1 MHSSSPDSM
10 PHKRVY
16 RSDLFSPSKLTSSEL
31 LESALEE
38 LQNGLTK
45 DNFEPV
51 FQQLINESP
60 HIILLVLSSLGE
72 TTPLRSWMLQSFP
85 SEPVNYDDTIH
96 YKIIFC
102 LSTEFMFSSSYS
114 VGDKDLCARYHEV
127 TQVTSNI
134 LKYLVSFLQAIDIGS
149 DHRNKKGKV
158 SQKKRKQA
166 KRAENAAALVEKDFD
181 VLDVDMPE
189 TSSDASI
196 LVDGIL
202 QTQKDALEFYLE
214 ELCCP
219 EVSLSFK
226 ERAIVALPPTEEE
239 KTASLTV
246 TTVSEDSARAELP
259 SAYPIVQPMKSA
271 LYFDSAEGFG
281 EWTIIISTNADDF
294 LRSTH
299 RKDAST
305 FQIIVKKIKELS
317 CGHFSDDNQKRL
329 SGSGTEVPVF
339 EAKMTRDL
347 RLIYQIDVI
356 PCDESRE
363 QQAVKIFGIHTHAQI
378 DNRLWSSISS
388 QLRKRGREYRKRC
401 AVRKRSDQASKD
413 TFIPAF
419 FPPLP
424 EVLALEIEDI
434 PDLRPDETA
443 QVHSRLVVEK
453 YVTFSQPFLNTIL
466 ADVDATFPHMV
477 STQEKRIIEHP
488 QSCYVIGRSGTGK
501 TTTMLFKMLLVER
514 TFQLMESDL
523 PRPRQVFVTK
533 SRMLA
538 KKVQEYFSKL
548 ASSLAMAS
556 QTFAELMRLPKSA
569 QYQEDDLGLVDV
581 DDIVDWRSDLP
592 AKFSELEG
600 KHFPLF
606 ITFDGL
612 CDMLEADMSTKMMT
626 PTSPT
631 DRKRTKSHTGV
642 ITFESFFESYWSHFP
657 EYLVR
662 GLDPALVFSEIIG
675 VIKGSEET
683 LSEGKRQLSRTT
695 YLDLSKRQQSTFA
708 DRRCEVY
715 DIFESYMHKKKLRGE
730 YDTGDRTHNIL
741 KYFTEQGIPGQGIDH
756 LYVDEVQD
764 NMLIDTMVLRALCNN
779 PDGLFWA
786 GDTAQTISVGS
797 SFRFNGLKAFQW
809 NIEDQYQKKRGPGT
823 RCKQQP
829 EMFQLA
835 VNYRSHA
842 GIVDCA
848 HSVID
853 LITTFWEDSI
863 DRLSPEMGIVD
874 GFKPVFFNTED
885 RTQLEQFIFG
895 NVGDHIEFGAQ
906 QCIIVR
912 NEAARERLQQQVGE
926 VGLVLTIYESKGLEF
941 NDVLLYDFF
950 ADSVAGPAPWRVVLN
965 AIDESNQDPRNPPPR
980 FDSVRHASI
989 CNELKSLYVAITRAR
1004 ENIWIADGSETGEP
1018 MRIFWT
1024 SKDLIQNYTPG
1035 SDAPRLA
1042 SSSTPEEWASKGR
1055 ELFYRKQF
1063 SHAKHCYIRAN
1074 LPILASIA
1082 GAYDL
1087 RAKARKVI
1095 GTSRP
1100 KVLERC
1106 SCFAEAAISF
1116 SECAKVT
1123 SSPKDS
1129 LTYFRISGECFEQ
1142 ADQKYQAAQMFFQAQ
1157 EYTRAAELYRD
1168 LGKFD
1173 EAVAIV
1179 KAHEDKVSSKVVEN
1193 VIKLARLTYFS
1204 NRQMKKAHQLFDS
1217 LEEELEYLEE
1227 RDLDIALAELLET
1240 MGRLSEAAELHY
1252 SEGRREEAIEL
1263 FLRETENKNA
1273 LRRAQECILEEL
1285 WHRISFGV
1293 DSRVICSD
1301 PAVSR
1306 LMRFASRFDAA
1317 LMGKAEAAELFMFTA
1332 IVQDQTSRLRELAL
1346 EFHKMGRSS
1355 AALLCLDQYFSRAFR
1370 IQSMVL
1376 VDAVEELSLFHI
1388 YVNLLSAAAYRM
1400 DPCEDVMTAA
1410 LFGFQR
1416 IAENEFLIPQNTWLH
1431 TATLE
1436 LQLRSATSDLDFTL
1450 SVPELRGI
1458 FQRVLRDRLKQ
1469 RTDAEN
1475 NECARSKAFLPCLV
1489 FAVSGFCRRPD
1500 CPEAHVSPSVIDAD
1514 YYNMRVRLHLQQILI
1529 LQSLRENAHQEVEG
1543 RGTKFWLNRLYEAL
1557 YPPHHVFGSVSDLA
1571 LSTIPEATKAL
1582 NVVKDWVRTH
1592 MYGRA
1597 FLPYTTFL
1605 TDVIRATTLAFMF
1618 DRSQAIYLRNAAY
1631 FSIRTPLTYIR
1642 RGGSSVL
1649 PELLGAM
1656 SGTYTWSLSAGFAFI
1671 EHVIKQQLPINIG
1684 VLCDLVDFLCS
1695 SVILCGRRPGMTVV
1709 HDVTVPRSWL
1719 LRSIKHD
1726 LPYLNPRI
1734 QTNTFHLLLSRMRD
1748 LLEQLHDGGN
1758 GSEYLLYGTTR
1769 NLSNVPAVIRD
1780 VYMTRILKA
1789 IGLLGYNI
1797 RNDIFRRNVQRLL
1810 SSLRREGRLL
1820 PSLYSRYIDAAS
1832 HSWDEFAKVIRRSL
1846 QYDTTDEMIQLLH
1859 KSKAPVNG
1867 HALLGVRQVVYD
1879 DLANIQVL
1887 LDPNAS
1893 TVISQTS
1900 EPPIEASMQMGDDQA
1915 EEIEHLPQAE
1925 AARDEGEDSVDAV
1938 DDTVDVIPIQD
1949 MTRPE
1954 PSEQETTAATHIQ
1967 RVYRRV
1973 LSRRRGIAKSGI
1985 AGLHAQI
1992 YSSCTKEVSR
2002 LGDNPGLYLRFFLGP
2017 LPHILV
2023 CLETVRADSLSHKK
2037 KTKDSL
2043 KGCSPDEIDA
2053 LDDLLTQTNRAS
2065 KTSIKLQKDLGPN
2078 SVLHERCDDKQL
2090 KKLVEEASKLVS
2102 SLPFSTS
2109 SELSDDLHLAVKG
2122 IVTERPLAGAG
2133 KKPVKPTLNIED
2145 DYGY

>member
-1 MHSSSPDSM
+1 MQPSSPDPM

-16 RSDLFSPSKLTSSEL
+16 RGDLFSSSKLTSSKL
-31 LESALEE
+31 LESALDE

-45 DNFEPV
+45 DNFDPV
-51 FQQLINESP
+51 IQQLIDESP
-60 HIILLVLSSLGE
+60 HIVLLVLSSLGE
-72 TTPLRSWMLQSFP
+72 TTPLRSWVLQSFP
-85 SEPVNYDDTIH
+85 SEPVTYDDTIH
-96 YKIIFC
+96 YKIISC
-102 LSTEFMFSSSYS
+102 LSTEFMFSSSYF
-114 VGDKDLCARYHEV
+114 VGDKELCARYHEIA
-127 TQVTSNI
+127 QVTPNI

-149 DHRNKKGKV
+149 DHRNKKGKI
-158 SQKKRKQA
+158 SQKKRKQVE
-166 KRAENAAALVEKDFD
+166 RVEYAATLVKKDFD
-181 VLDVDMPE
+181 VLDVDMPT
-189 TSSDASI
+189 TSSDASF
-196 LVDGIL
+196 LVDSIL
-202 QTQKDALEFYLE
+202 QTQKDALEFFLE

-219 EVSLSFK
+219 EVSLSLK
-226 ERAIVALPPTEEE
+226 ERAIVALPPAQEE
-239 KTASLTV
+239 KFAPLSV
-246 TTVSEDSARAELP
+246 TTVQEESAVVELP
-259 SAYPIVQPMKSA
+259 SAYPIVRPMKSA
-271 LYFDSAEGFG
+271 LYFDSADGFG

-356 PCDESRE
+356 PCDESVP
-363 QQAVKIFGIHTHAQI
+363 VKIFGIHTHAQI

-424 EVLALEIEDI
+424 DVLAPEIEDI

-443 QVHSRLVVEK
+443 QVDLQISFTK
-453 YVTFSQPFLNTIL
+453 YVTFSRVSIL

-477 STQEKRIIEHP
+477 STQEKQIIEHP

-548 ASSLAMAS
+548 ASSLTMAS
-556 QTFAELMRLPKSA
+556 QTFAELMRLPKST
-569 QYQEDDLGLVDV
+569 QYQEDDVGLVDV
-581 DDIVDWRSDLP
+581 DDIIDWRSDLP

-626 PTSPT
+626 PTSPI

-642 ITFESFFESYWSHFP
+642 ITFESFFEFYWSHFP
-657 EYLVR
+657 EHLVK

-683 LSEGKRQLSRTT
+683 LSEGNRQLSRTT

-715 DIFESYMHKKKLRGE
+715 DIYELYMHKKKLRGE

-741 KYFTEQGIPGQGIDH
+741 RYFTEQGIPGQGIDH
-756 LYVDEVQD
+756 LFVDEVQD

-809 NIEDQYQKKRGPGT
+809 NIEDQYRKKRGPGA
-823 RCKQQP
+823 RCKQPP

-863 DRLSPEMGIVD
+863 DHLSPEIGIVD
-874 GFKPVFFNTED
+874 GFKPVFFNAQD

-950 ADSVAGPAPWRVVLN
+950 ADSVTGPGPWRVVLN

-1004 ENIWIADGSETGEP
+1004 ENFWIADGSETGEP
-1018 MRIFWT
+1018 MRTFWT

-1074 LPILASIA
+1074 LPARASIA

-1087 RAKARKVI
+1087 RAKARKVV
-1095 GTSRP
+1095 GTSRS
-1100 KVLERC
+1100 KLLERC
-1106 SCFAEAAISF
+1106 SCFTEAAN
-1116 SECAKVT
+1116 
-1123 SSPKDS
+1123 S

-1142 ADQKYQAAQMFFQAQ
+1142 AGQKYRAAQMFFQAQ
-1157 EYTRAAELYRD
+1157 EYTHAAELYRD

-1179 KAHEDKVSSKVVEN
+1179 KDHEEAMSPRVVEN
-1193 VIKLARLTYFS
+1193 VIKLARLTYFT

-1227 RDLDIALAELLET
+1227 RDLDIALADLLET

-1263 FLRETENKNA
+1263 FLRETENKKA

-1293 DSRVICSD
+1293 DPRVICSD

-1317 LMGKAEAAELFMFTA
+1317 LMGKAQAAELFMFTA

-1346 EFHKMGRSS
+1346 EFHEMGRSS
-1355 AALLCLDQYFSRAFR
+1355 AALLCLDQYFSRALP
-1370 IQSMVL
+1370 IQNMVL
-1376 VDAVEELSLFHI
+1376 VDAVEELNLFHI

-1400 DPCEDVMTAA
+1400 DPCEDAMTGA

-1431 TATLE
+1431 TATLK
-1436 LQLRSATSDLDFTL
+1436 LRLRSTTSDLDFTL

-1469 RTDAEN
+1469 RTDDEN
-1475 NECARSKAFLPCLV
+1475 NECTRSEAFLPCLV
-1489 FAVSGFCRRPD
+1489 FVVSGYCRRSN
-1500 CPEAHVSPSVIDAD
+1500 CPEAHVPSSAINAG

-1543 RGTKFWLNRLYEAL
+1543 KGTKFWLNRLYEAL
-1557 YPPHHVFGSVSDLA
+1557 YPPHHVLGSISDLT
-1571 LSTIPEATKAL
+1571 LSTIPEAAKAL
-1582 NVVKDWVRTH
+1582 NVVKDWVRTLV
-1592 MYGRA
+1592 YGRA
-1597 FLPYTTFL
+1597 FFPHVTFL
-1605 TDVIRATTLAFMF
+1605 TNVMQATTLAFMF
-1618 DRSQAIYLRNAAY
+1618 DRSQAYYLRNAAY
-1631 FSIRTPLTYIR
+1631 FSIHTPSMYFR
-1642 RGGSSVL
+1642 RGGSPIL

-1656 SGTYTWSLSAGFAFI
+1656 SGTETWSLSAGFAFV
-1671 EHVIKQQLPINIG
+1671 EHVIMRQLPINVG
-1684 VLCDLVDFLCS
+1684 VLCDLVDFLCR
-1695 SVILCGRRPGMTVV
+1695 SVILSSRRPGMTVL
-1709 HDVTVPRSWL
+1709 HDVTVPRSWI
-1719 LRSIKHD
+1719 LRFIKHD
-1726 LPYLNPRI
+1726 LPYLNPRV
-1734 QTNTFHLLLSRMRD
+1734 QTNTFHLLLTRMWD
-1748 LLEQLHDGGN
+1748 LLEQLYDGN
-1758 GSEYLLYGTTR
+1758 DSEYLLYAGTSR
-1769 NLSNVPAVIRD
+1769 NLSNVSAVIRD
-1780 VYMTRILKA
+1780 VYMTRIFKA

-1797 RNDIFRRNVQRLL
+1797 RSDLL
-1810 SSLRREGRLL
+1810 RSKIRKLLLSLRREGRLL
-1820 PSLYSRYIDAAS
+1820 PSLYIRYVDAAS
-1832 HSWDEFAKVIRRSL
+1832 RSWDEFAKVIRRSL
-1846 QYDTTDEMIQLLH
+1846 QHDSTDEMIQLLH

-1867 HALLGVRQVVYD
+1867 YAVLGVRQVVYD
-1879 DLANIQVL
+1879 DLANIPVL
-1887 LDPNAS
+1887 LDPSALKA
-1893 TVISQTS
+1893 ISQTS
-1900 EPPIEASMQMGDDQA
+1900 ELHTETSTHMGDDQT
-1915 EEIEHLPQAE
+1915 EEVEHLPHAE
-1925 AARDEGEDSVDAV
+1925 TVRDE
-1938 DDTVDVIPIQD
+1938 D

-1954 PSEQETTAATHIQ
+1954 PSEQEITAAIHIQ

-2002 LGDNPGLYLRFFLGP
+2002 LGDSPRLYLRLFLGP

-2023 CLETVRADSLSHKK
+2023 CLETVRADSLSHKRN
-2037 KTKDSL
+2037 TKDRL
-2043 KGCSPDEIDA
+2043 KGCNPDEIDA
-2053 LDDLLTQTNRAS
+2053 LDDLLTQTIKAS
-2065 KTSIKLQKDLGPN
+2065 KTSIKLQKELGPN
-2078 SVLHERCDDKQL
+2078 SVFHERCDDKQL

-2102 SLPFSTS
+2102 TLPFTTS
-2109 SELSDDLHLAVKG
+2109 SELLDDLHLAVKG
-2122 IVTERPLAGAG
+2122 IVTERSLPGAG
-2133 KKPVKPTLNIED
+2133 KKPMKPTLNIED

>member
-1 MHSSSPDSM
+1 MQPSSPDSM

-16 RSDLFSPSKLTSSEL
+16 RSDLFSPSKLTSSSL

-51 FQQLINESP
+51 VQQLINESP

-72 TTPLRSWMLQSFP
+72 TSPLRSWMLQSFP
-85 SEPVNYDDTIH
+85 SKPMNYDDTIH
-96 YKIIFC
+96 YKIISC
-102 LSTEFMFSSSYS
+102 LSTEFMFSSSYFM
-114 VGDKDLCARYHEV
+114 GDKELCARYHEV

-149 DHRNKKGKV
+149 DHRNKKGKI
-158 SQKKRKQA
+158 SQKKRKQVE
-166 KRAENAAALVEKDFD
+166 RAEYAAALVKKDFD
-181 VLDVDMPE
+181 VLDVDMPT

-196 LVDGIL
+196 LVDIVL
-202 QTQKDALEFYLE
+202 QTQKDALEFFLE

-219 EVSLSFK
+219 EVSLSLK
-226 ERAIVALPPTEEE
+226 ERAIVALPPVEEE
-239 KTASLTV
+239 TFAPLSV
-246 TTVSEDSARAELP
+246 TTVLEESAVVELP
-259 SAYPIVQPMKSA
+259 SAYPIVRPMKSA

-401 AVRKRSDQASKD
+401 AVRKRSDQTSKD

-424 EVLALEIEDI
+424 EVLAPEIEDI

-548 ASSLAMAS
+548 TSSLTMAS

-569 QYQEDDLGLVDV
+569 QYQEDDVGLVDV
-581 DDIVDWRSDLP
+581 DDIIDWRSDLP

-626 PTSPT
+626 PTSPI

-657 EYLVR
+657 EHLIK

-683 LSEGKRQLSRTT
+683 LSEGNRQLSRTT
-695 YLDLSKRQQSTFA
+695 YLDLSKRQQSIFA

-715 DIFESYMHKKKLRGE
+715 DIYESYMHKKKLRGE

-741 KYFTEQGIPGQGIDH
+741 KYFTEQGIPGRGIDH

-779 PDGLFWA
+779 SDGLFWA

-809 NIEDQYQKKRGPGT
+809 NIEDQYRKKRGPGAK
-823 RCKQQP
+823 CKQPP

-863 DRLSPEMGIVD
+863 DHLSPEIGIVD
-874 GFKPVFFNTED
+874 GFKPVFFNTQD

-895 NVGDHIEFGAQ
+895 NVSDHIEFGAQ

-950 ADSVAGPAPWRVVLN
+950 ADSVTGPAPWRVVLN
-965 AIDESNQDPRNPPPR
+965 AIDERNQDPRNPPPR

-1004 ENIWIADGSETGEP
+1004 ENFWIADGSETGEP
-1018 MRIFWT
+1018 MRTFWT

-1074 LPILASIA
+1074 LPIRAAIA

-1087 RAKARKVI
+1087 RAKARKVV
-1095 GTSRP
+1095 GTSRS
-1100 KVLERC
+1100 KLLERC
-1106 SCFAEAAISF
+1106 SSFTEAAISF
-1116 SECAKVT
+1116 SECADIT
-1123 SSPKDS
+1123 SNSKDS

-1142 ADQKYQAAQMFFQAQ
+1142 ADQKYRAAQMFFHAQ

-1179 KAHEDKVSSKVVEN
+1179 KDHEEEMSSKVVEN
-1193 VIKLARLTYFS
+1193 VIKLARLTYFT

-1217 LEEELEYLEE
+1217 LEEEL
-1227 RDLDIALAELLET
+1227 D
-1240 MGRLSEAAELHY
+1240 EAAELHY
-1252 SEGRREEAIEL
+1252 SEGRREEAIGL
-1263 FLRETENKNA
+1263 FLREAENKEA

-1293 DSRVICSD
+1293 DSRDICSD

-1306 LMRFASRFDAA
+1306 LLRFASRFDAA
-1317 LMGKAEAAELFMFTA
+1317 LMGKAQAAELFMFTA
-1332 IVQDQTSRLRELAL
+1332 IVQDQISRLRELAL
-1346 EFHKMGRSS
+1346 EFHEMGRNS
-1355 AALLCLDQYFSRAFR
+1355 AALLCLDQYFSRALR
-1370 IQSMVL
+1370 IQNMVL

-1400 DPCEDVMTAA
+1400 DPCEDTVTAA

-1436 LQLRSATSDLDFTL
+1436 LRLRSETNGSDFTL

-1458 FQRVLRDRLKQ
+1458 FHRVLRDRLKQ

-1475 NECARSKAFLPCLV
+1475 NECARSEAFLPCLV

-1500 CPEAHVSPSVIDAD
+1500 CPEAHVSSSVIDAD

-1543 RGTKFWLNRLYEAL
+1543 KGTKFWLNRLYEAL
-1557 YPPHHVFGSVSDLA
+1557 YPPHHVLGSISDLT
-1571 LSTIPEATKAL
+1571 LSAIPEAAKAL
-1582 NVVKDWVRTH
+1582 NVVKDWVRTLV
-1592 MYGRA
+1592 YGRA
-1597 FLPYTTFL
+1597 FLPHMTFL
-1605 TDVIRATTLAFMF
+1605 TDVMRATTLAFMF
-1618 DRSQAIYLRNAAY
+1618 DRSQASNYLGNAAY
-1631 FSIRTPLTYIR
+1631 FSIHTPPMYFR
-1642 RGGSSVL
+1642 RGGPPIL

-1656 SGTYTWSLSAGFAFI
+1656 SGTNTWSLAAGFAFV
-1671 EHVIKQQLPINIG
+1671 EHVIRRQLPINVG
-1684 VLCDLVDFLCS
+1684 VLCDLVDFLCR
-1695 SVILCGRRPGMTVV
+1695 SVILCSRRPGMTVL
-1709 HDVTVPRSWL
+1709 HDVT
-1719 LRSIKHD
+1719 
-1726 LPYLNPRI
+1726 I
-1734 QTNTFHLLLSRMRD
+1734 QTNTYHLLLTRMWD
-1748 LLEQLHDGGN
+1748 LLEQLYDGKD
-1758 GSEYLLYGTTR
+1758 SEYLLYGTHR
-1769 NLSNVPAVIRD
+1769 NLSNVSAVIRD
-1780 VYMTRILKA
+1780 IYMTRIFKA
-1789 IGLLGYNI
+1789 VGLLGYNTRSDLLKSKI
-1797 RNDIFRRNVQRLL
+1797 RKLL
-1810 SSLRREGRLL
+1810 LSLRREGRLL
-1820 PSLYSRYIDAAS
+1820 PSLYSRYVDAAS
-1832 HSWDEFAKVIRRSL
+1832 RSWDEFAKVIRRSL
-1846 QYDTTDEMIQLLH
+1846 QNVATDEMIQLLH
-1859 KSKAPVNG
+1859 KSRAPVNG

-1879 DLANIQVL
+1879 ELTNISVL
-1887 LDPNAS
+1887 LNPSAP
-1893 TVISQTS
+1893 TATSQTS
-1900 EPPIEASMQMGDDQA
+1900 ELHIETSTHIGDDQT
-1915 EEIEHLPQAE
+1915 EEVEHLPQTE
-1925 AARDEGEDSVDAV
+1925 AVRDEGEDTVDTV

-1954 PSEQETTAATHIQ
+1954 PSEQENTAAIHIQ

-2002 LGDNPGLYLRFFLGP
+2002 LGNNPGLYLRLFLGP

-2023 CLETVRADSLSHKK
+2023 CLETVRADSLNHKK
-2037 KTKDSL
+2037 NTKDRL
-2043 KGCSPDEIDA
+2043 KGCSPDEISA
-2053 LDDLLTQTNRAS
+2053 LDDLLTQTNKAN
-2065 KTSIKLQKDLGPN
+2065 KTSIKLQKELGPN

-2102 SLPFSTS
+2102 TLPFPTS
-2109 SELSDDLHLAVKG
+2109 SELLDELHLAVKG
-2122 IVTERPLAGAG
+2122 IIMERPLSGVG
-2133 KKPVKPTLNIED
+2133 KKPMKPILNFED

>member
-1 MHSSSPDSM
+1 M
-10 PHKRVY
+10 PRKHVY
-16 RSDLFSPSKLTSSEL
+16 RSDLFSPDQLTSNEL
-31 LESALEE
+31 LEYALEE
-38 LQNGLTK
+38 LRSGLTE
-45 DNFEPV
+45 DNFKHV
-51 FQQLINESP
+51 FQELIDNESP
-60 HIILLVLSSLGE
+60 HILPLVLSFLSE
-72 TTPLRSWMLQSFP
+72 TTPLVLWMLQSFP
-85 SEPVNYDDTIH
+85 SDPVNYDATIH
-96 YKIIFC
+96 YKIISR
-102 LSTEFMFSSSYS
+102 LSAEFMLSDSYS
-114 VGDKDLCARYHEV
+114 VQDKELCARYYET
-127 TQVTSNI
+127 TQVTSNV
-134 LKYLVSFLQAIDIGS
+134 LKFLVSFLQAINIRS
-149 DHRNKKGKV
+149 DQRNKNGKV

-166 KRAENAAALVEKDFD
+166 ERAEKAAALVEKDFD

-189 TSSDASI
+189 ASSDASI
-196 LVDGIL
+196 LVDSIL
-202 QTQKDALEFYLE
+202 TTQKNALKFYLE
-214 ELCCP
+214 MLRCP

-226 ERAIVALPPTEEE
+226 ERSIVAPPPAEEE
-239 KTASLTV
+239 KTIKLSV
-246 TTVSEDSARAELP
+246 TTVPEDPAVVELP
-259 SAYPIVQPMKSA
+259 SAYPNVRPMKSA
-271 LYFDSAEGFG
+271 LYFDSAKGFG

-299 RKDAST
+299 RKDVST
-305 FQIIVKKIKELS
+305 FKIIVKKIKELS
-317 CGHFSDDNQKRL
+317 RGHFSDDNQKRL
-329 SGSGTEVPVF
+329 SGSGTDVPVF

-388 QLRKRGREYRKRC
+388 QLRKKGREYRKRC
-401 AVRKRSDQASKD
+401 AVRKRADQASKD

-424 EVLALEIEDI
+424 EVLPVEIEDI

-488 QSCYVIGRSGTGK
+488 NSCYVIGRSGTGK
-501 TTTMLFKMLLVER
+501 TTTMLFKMLLIER

-548 ASSLAMAS
+548 AGSLAMAS
-556 QTFAELMRLPKSA
+556 RTFAELMRLPKAA
-569 QYQEDDLGLVDV
+569 QDQEDLGLVDV

-592 AKFSELEG
+592 AKFSELEE

-612 CDMLEADMSTKMMT
+612 CDMLEADMSTKMLA

-631 DRKRTKSHTGV
+631 DRKRAKTHRGV
-642 ITFESFFESYWSHFP
+642 ITFESFFEFYWSHFP
-657 EYLVR
+657 EHLVK

-683 LSEGKRQLSRTT
+683 LSEGKRYLSRTT

-708 DRRCEVY
+708 DRRDEVY
-715 DIFESYMHKKKLRGE
+715 EIFESYMHKKKLRGE

-741 KYFTEQGIPGQGIDH
+741 KYFAEKGIPGQGIDH

-764 NMLIDTMVLRALCNN
+764 NMLIDTMVLRALCSNA
-779 PDGLFWA
+779 DGLFWA

-809 NIEDQYQKKRGPGT
+809 NIEDQYRKKRGPAAA
-823 RCKQQP
+823 CKQPP

-874 GFKPVFFNTED
+874 GFKPVFFDTED

-950 ADSVAGPAPWRVVLN
+950 ADSIAGPSSWRVVLN
-965 AIDESNQDPRNPPPR
+965 AIDESKQDPRNPPPR
-980 FDSVRHASI
+980 FDGVRHASI

-1024 SKDLIQNYTPG
+1024 SKDLIHNYTPG

-1042 SSSTPEEWASKGR
+1042 SSSTPEEWAAKGR

-1074 LPILASIA
+1074 LPVLASIA

-1087 RAKARKVI
+1087 RAKARKI
-1095 GTSRP
+1095 SGTSRS
-1100 KVLERC
+1100 KVLERYA
-1106 SCFAEAAISF
+1106 CFAEAAVSF

-1123 SSPKDS
+1123 SSSKDS

-1142 ADQKYQAAQMFFQAQ
+1142 ADQKYRAAQMFFQAQ
-1157 EYTRAAELYRD
+1157 EYTHAAELYRD

-1179 KAHEDKVSSKVVEN
+1179 KAHEGEMSSKVVEN

-1227 RDLDIALAELLET
+1227 RDLDIALAELLES

-1263 FLRETENKNA
+1263 FLREAENESA

-1285 WHRISFGV
+1285 WHRVSFGV
-1293 DSRVICSD
+1293 DSRAICSD
-1301 PAVSR
+1301 PVVSR

-1317 LMGKAEAAELFMFTA
+1317 LMRKIEAAELFMFTA
-1332 IVQDQTSRLRELAL
+1332 IIKDQTSRLRELAL
-1346 EFHKMGRSS
+1346 EFHEMGHNS

-1376 VDAVEELSLFHI
+1376 ADAVEELNMFHF
-1388 YVNLLSAAAYRM
+1388 YVNLLSAAAYRT
-1400 DPCEDVMTAA
+1400 DPCEDAMTAA
-1410 LFGFQR
+1410 LFGFRR
-1416 IAENEFLIPQNTWLH
+1416 IAENEYLVPQNTWLH
-1431 TATLE
+1431 TAALE
-1436 LQLRSATSDLDFTL
+1436 LQLRSATSDLDLTL
-1450 SVPELRGI
+1450 SVPELRSI
-1458 FQRVLRDRLKQ
+1458 FQRVLRGRLKQ

-1475 NECARSKAFLPCLV
+1475 SECARSKAFLPCLV

-1500 CPEAHVSPSVIDAD
+1500 CPEAHVSPSEIDAG
-1514 YYNMRVRLHLQQILI
+1514 YYNMRIRLHLQQILI

-1543 RGTKFWLNRLYEAL
+1543 KGTKFWLNRLYEAL
-1557 YPPHHVFGSVSDLA
+1557 YPPHHVFGSISDLA

-1582 NVVKDWVRTH
+1582 NVVKDWVRTLV
-1592 MYGRA
+1592 YGRA

-1605 TDVIRATTLAFMF
+1605 TDVMRATTLAFMF
-1618 DRSQAIYLRNAAY
+1618 DRSQAVYLRNAAY
-1631 FSIRTPLTYIR
+1631 FSIRTPPAYIR
-1642 RGGSSVL
+1642 RGGSPIL

-1656 SGTYTWSLSAGFAFI
+1656 SGTYTWSLAAGFAFV
-1671 EHVIKQQLPINIG
+1671 EQVLHVIMRQLPINIG

-1695 SVILCGRRPGMTVV
+1695 SVILCGRRPGMTVL

-1719 LRSIKHD
+1719 LRFIKHD
-1726 LPYLNPRI
+1726 LPYLNPKI
-1734 QTNTFHLLLSRMRD
+1734 QINTFHLLLSRMWD
-1748 LLEQLHDGGN
+1748 LLEQLYDGN

-1780 VYMTRILKA
+1780 VYMVRIIKA

-1797 RNDIFRRNVQRLL
+1797 RSDLFRSKVRKLLL
-1810 SSLRREGRLL
+1810 SMRREGRLL
-1820 PSLYSRYIDAAS
+1820 PSFYSRYVDAIS
-1832 HSWDEFAKVIRRSL
+1832 YSWDEFAKVLRRSL
-1846 QYDTTDEMIQLLH
+1846 QYDTTDEMIQLFH
-1859 KSKAPVNG
+1859 KSRAPVNLN
-1867 HALLGVRQVVYD
+1867 ALLGVRQVVYD

-1887 LDPNAS
+1887 LDPSVS
-1893 TVISQTS
+1893 TAISQTS
-1900 EPPIEASMQMGDDQA
+1900 EPHVEVSMQMEDDQA
-1915 EEIEHLPQAE
+1915 EEIEHLPRVE
-1925 AARDEGEDSVDAV
+1925 AAREEGEDSVDAV
-1938 DDTVDVIPIQD
+1938 DNTVDVIPIQD

-1954 PSEQETTAATHIQ
+1954 PSEQEIDAAIQIQ
-1967 RVYRRV
+1967 RAYRRV
-1973 LSRRRGIAKSGI
+1973 LSRRRGVAKSGI

-1992 YSSCTKEVSR
+1992 YASCAKEVTR
-2002 LGDNPGLYLRFFLGP
+2002 LGDNSGLYLRLFLGP

-2023 CLETVRADSLSHKK
+2023 CLETVRIDSLNYKK
-2037 KTKDSL
+2037 KTKERL
-2043 KGCSPDEIDA
+2043 KECSPDEMDA
-2053 LDDLLTQTNRAS
+2053 LDDLLTQTNKAS
-2065 KTSIKLQKDLGPN
+2065 KASIKLQKDLGP
-2078 SVLHERCDDKQL
+2078 SSMFHERCDDKQL
-2090 KKLVEEASKLVS
+2090 RKLVEEASKLVS
-2102 SLPFSTS
+2102 SLPFGTS
-2109 SELSDDLHLAVKG
+2109 SELSDDLYLAVKG
-2122 IVTERPLAGAG
+2122 IVTERSLPGAG

-2145 DYGY
+2145 DYCY

>member
-1 MHSSSPDSM
+1 MQSSPSDM
-10 PHKRVY
+10 PCKRVY
-16 RSDLFSPSKLTSSEL
+16 RSDLFSPHQLSSSEL
-31 LESALEE
+31 LEFALEE
-38 LQNGLTK
+38 LKSYLTEANFK
-45 DNFEPV
+45 YVLQELIDNEC
-51 FQQLINESP
+51 S
-60 HIILLVLSSLGE
+60 HILLLVLSSFSD
-72 TTPLRSWMLQSFP
+72 TTSLILWMRESFP
-85 SEPVNYDDTIH
+85 SEPMNYDATIH
-96 YKIIFC
+96 YKIISC
-102 LSTEFMFSSSYS
+102 LSTEFMFSSSRS
-114 VGDKDLCARYHEV
+114 VEDKELCARYHEISQITPRV
-127 TQVTSNI
+127 
-134 LKYLVSFLQAIDIGS
+134 LKYLVSFPQPISTGS
-149 DHRNKKGKV
+149 EPLNKRGKV

-166 KRAENAAALVEKDFD
+166 KRAENAAAFVEKDFD
-181 VLDVDMPE
+181 ILDVDMPE
-189 TSSDASI
+189 TLSDASI
-196 LVDGIL
+196 LADSIL

-214 ELCCP
+214 ELRRP
-219 EVSLSFK
+219 EISRSFK
-226 ERAIVALPPTEEE
+226 ERSIVAPPSVEEA
-239 KTASLTV
+239 KNVPLSVATIQ
-246 TTVSEDSARAELP
+246 EDSARVELP

-299 RKDAST
+299 RKDVST
-305 FQIIVKKIKELS
+305 FKIIVKKIKELS
-317 CGHFSDDNQKRL
+317 RGHFSNDNQKRL

-388 QLRKRGREYRKRC
+388 QLRKKGREYRKRC
-401 AVRKRSDQASKD
+401 AVRKRADQASKD

-424 EVLALEIEDI
+424 EVLPSEIEGI

-477 STQEKRIIEHP
+477 STQEKCIIEHP

-501 TTTMLFKMLLVER
+501 TTTMLFKMLLIER

-556 QTFAELMRLPKSA
+556 QTFAELMRLPKAA
-569 QYQEDDLGLVDV
+569 QYQDDLGLVDV
-581 DDIVDWRSDLP
+581 DDIIDWRSDLP
-592 AKFSELEG
+592 AKFSELEE

-612 CDMLEADMSTKMMT
+612 CDMLEADMSTKMLT
-626 PTSPT
+626 PMSPI
-631 DRKRTKSHTGV
+631 DRKRAKSHMGV

-657 EYLVR
+657 EHLIK
-662 GLDPALVFSEIIG
+662 GLDPALVYSEIIG

-683 LSEGKRQLSRTT
+683 LSEAKRHLSKTA

-708 DRRCEVY
+708 DRRDEVY
-715 DIFESYMHKKKLRGE
+715 EIFESYMHKKKLRGE
-730 YDTGDRTHNIL
+730 YDTGDRTHSIL
-741 KYFTEQGIPGQGIDH
+741 KYFAEQDIPGQGIDH

-764 NMLIDTMVLRALCNN
+764 NMLIDTMVLRALCSNA
-779 PDGLFWA
+779 DGLFWA
-786 GDTAQTISVGS
+786 GDTAQTISIGS

-809 NIEDQYQKKRGPGT
+809 NIEDQYRKKRGPGAA
-823 RCKQQP
+823 CKQPP

-885 RTQLEQFIFG
+885 RAQLEHFIFG
-895 NVGDHIEFGAQ
+895 NVSDHIEFGAQ

-912 NEAARERLQQQVGE
+912 NEAARERLQKQVGE

-950 ADSVAGPAPWRVVLN
+950 ADSVAGPAQWRVVLN
-965 AIDESNQDPRNPPPR
+965 AIEESNQDPRNPPPL
-980 FDSVRHASI
+980 FDRVRHASI

-1063 SHAKHCYIRAN
+1063 SHAKHCYIRAD

-1100 KVLERC
+1100 KVLERR

-1116 SECAKVT
+1116 SECATVT
-1123 SSPKDS
+1123 SNPKDS

-1142 ADQKYQAAQMFFQAQ
+1142 AGQKYQAAQTFFQAQ
-1157 EYTRAAELYRD
+1157 KYTHAAELYRD

-1179 KAHEDKVSSKVVEN
+1179 KDHEDKMSSMVVEN

-1227 RDLDIALAELLET
+1227 RDLDIALADLLET

-1263 FLRETENKNA
+1263 FLREAENENA
-1273 LRRAQECILEEL
+1273 LRRAQECILAEL
-1285 WHRISFGV
+1285 WHRISFGM
-1293 DSRVICSD
+1293 DSRTICSD

-1317 LMGKAEAAELFMFTA
+1317 LMGKTEAAELFMFTA
-1332 IVQDQTSRLRELAL
+1332 IIQGDVSRLRELAL
-1346 EFHKMGRSS
+1346 EFHKMGHGS
-1355 AALLCLDQYFSRAFR
+1355 AALLCLDEYFSRAFQ
-1370 IQSMVL
+1370 IQNMVL
-1376 VDAVEELSLFHI
+1376 IDAVEELSLFHI
-1388 YVNLLSAAAYRM
+1388 YVNLLSTAAYRM
-1400 DPCEDVMTAA
+1400 DPCEDVMTAT

-1416 IAENEFLIPQNTWLH
+1416 ISENEFLVPQNTWLH

-1436 LQLRSATSDLDFTL
+1436 LQLRSATSDPDFTL

-1458 FQRVLRDRLKQ
+1458 FQRVLRGRLKQ

-1475 NECARSKAFLPCLV
+1475 SECGRCKAFFPCLM

-1514 YYNMRVRLHLQQILI
+1514 YYNMRIRLHLQQILI

-1543 RGTKFWLNRLYEAL
+1543 KGTKFWLNRLYEAL
-1557 YPPHHVFGSVSDLA
+1557 YPPHHVFGSISDLS
-1571 LSTIPEATKAL
+1571 LSTIPEAAKAM
-1582 NVVKDWVRTH
+1582 NVVKDWVRTL

-1597 FLPYTTFL
+1597 FLPYTSFL
-1605 TDVIRATTLAFMF
+1605 TDVMRATTLAFMF
-1618 DRSQAIYLRNAAY
+1618 DRSQAGYLRNAAY
-1631 FSIRTPLTYIR
+1631 FSIHPPLIYIR
-1642 RGGSSVL
+1642 RGGSPIL

-1656 SGTYTWSLSAGFAFI
+1656 SGTHTWSLAAGFAFV
-1671 EHVIKQQLPINIG
+1671 EHVIKRQLPINVG

-1695 SVILCGRRPGMTVV
+1695 SVILCGRRPGMTVI

-1719 LRSIKHD
+1719 LRFIKHD
-1726 LPYLNPRI
+1726 SLYLNPEI
-1734 QTNTFHLLLSRMRD
+1734 QTNTFHLLLTPMWD
-1748 LLEQLHDGGN
+1748 LLEQLYGGN

-1780 VYMTRILKA
+1780 VYMTRICKA

-1797 RNDIFRRNVQRLL
+1797 RSDILRNNIRKLL
-1810 SSLRREGRLL
+1810 LSLRREGRLL
-1820 PSLYSRYIDAAS
+1820 PSFYSRYIDAAS
-1832 HSWDEFAKVIRRSL
+1832 YSWDEFAKVIRRSL
-1846 QYDTTDEMIQLLH
+1846 QYDTTDEMIQLFH
-1859 KSKAPVNG
+1859 KSKAPVKA

-1879 DLANIQVL
+1879 DLTDIQVL
-1887 LDPNAS
+1887 LDPTLLGS
-1893 TVISQTS
+1893 SQTS
-1900 EPPIEASMQMGDDQA
+1900 EPLIEVSTQQEDGQV
-1915 EEIEHLPQAE
+1915 EETEHLPHVETAP
-1925 AARDEGEDSVDAV
+1925 DESEDTIDAT
-1938 DDTVDVIPIQD
+1938 DGTVGVIPIQD
-1949 MTRPE
+1949 MKRPD
-1954 PSEQETTAATHIQ
+1954 PSEQEITAATQIQ

-1973 LSRRRGIAKSGI
+1973 LSRRRGVAKGGR
-1985 AGLHAQI
+1985 AGLHAQL
-1992 YSSCTKEVSR
+1992 YASCTKEVSR
-2002 LGDNPGLYLRFFLGP
+2002 LGDTPGLYLRLFLGP

-2023 CLETVRADSLSHKK
+2023 CLEIVRVDSLNHKK
-2037 KTKDSL
+2037 RTKERL
-2043 KGCSPDEIDA
+2043 KGCNPDEMDA
-2053 LDDLLTQTNRAS
+2053 LDTLLTQTNTAS
-2065 KTSIKLQKDLGPN
+2065 KTTIKLQKDLAPN
-2078 SVLHERCDDKQL
+2078 SVFHERCDDKQL
-2090 KKLVEEASKLVS
+2090 EKLVEEASKLVS
-2102 SLPFSTS
+2102 SLPFATS
-2109 SELSDDLHLAVKG
+2109 SELTDDLCLAVKG
-2122 IVTERPLAGAG
+2122 IVTKCPSTGTG
-2133 KKPVKPTLNIED
+2133 KKSMKPTLNIED
-2145 DYGY
+2145 DYDY

>member
-1 MHSSSPDSM
+1 MQPSFPDSM

-16 RSDLFSPSKLTSSEL
+16 RSDLFSPSKLTSSGL
-31 LESALEE
+31 LESSLEE
-38 LQNGLTK
+38 IRSGLTK
-45 DNFEPV
+45 DNFKSV
-51 FQQLINESP
+51 FQELINNESP
-60 HIILLVLSSLGE
+60 HILLLVLSSLGE
-72 TTPLRSWMLQSFP
+72 TTPLRSWLLQSFP
-85 SEPVNYDDTIH
+85 SAPVNYDDTIH
-96 YKIIFC
+96 CKIMSRLSIF
-102 LSTEFMFSSSYS
+102 FNSYS
-114 VGDKDLCARYHEV
+114 VGDEDLCARYHEV
-127 TQVTSNI
+127 TQVTSNV
-134 LKYLVSFLQAIDIGS
+134 LKYLASFPQAIDIGS
-149 DHRNKKGKV
+149 DHRSNKGKV

-166 KRAENAAALVEKDFD
+166 RRAENAAAFVQKDFD

-189 TSSDASI
+189 SSSDASI
-196 LVDGIL
+196 LVDNIL

-219 EVSLSFK
+219 ERRSPAPLS
-226 ERAIVALPPTEEE
+226 
-239 KTASLTV
+239 V
-246 TTVSEDSARAELP
+246 TTVPEESTMVELP

-271 LYFDSAEGFG
+271 EGFG
-281 EWTIIISTNADDF
+281 EWTIVISTNADDF

-317 CGHFSDDNQKRL
+317 RGHFSDDNQKRL

-363 QQAVKIFGIHTHAQI
+363 QQGMFKVTPLRSPLTDIEAVKIFGIHTHAQI
-378 DNRLWSSISS
+378 DSRLWSSISS
-388 QLRKRGREYRKRC
+388 QLRKRGREYRKRF
-401 AVRKRSDQASKD
+401 S
-413 TFIPAF
+413 F
-419 FPPLP
+419 FP
-424 EVLALEIEDI
+424 ADRIDARLENVRIEPRKTLSFQRSSLHCLKYWPQRLKTYQI
-434 PDLRPDETA
+434 YDLMR
-443 QVHSRLVVEK
+443 
-453 YVTFSQPFLNTIL
+453 QPRFIQDSSIL

-548 ASSLAMAS
+548 SSSLAMAS
-556 QTFAELMRLPKSA
+556 QTFAELMRLPKSD
-569 QYQEDDLGLVDV
+569 QYQEDEVGLVDV

-592 AKFSELEG
+592 AKFSELEE

-612 CDMLEADMSTKMMT
+612 CDMLEADMSAKMMT
-626 PTSPT
+626 PTSPI

-642 ITFESFFESYWSHFP
+642 ITFESFFEYYWSHFP
-657 EYLVR
+657 EHLVK

-683 LSEGKRQLSRTT
+683 LSEGNRQLSRTT

-708 DRRCEVY
+708 ERRGEVY
-715 DIFESYMHKKKLRGE
+715 EIFES
-730 YDTGDRTHNIL
+730 THNIL

-809 NIEDQYQKKRGPGT
+809 NIERLIRRAGPIPEEAADPELDANN
-823 RCKQQP
+823 RQ

-863 DRLSPEMGIVD
+863 DHLSPEVGIVD
-874 GFKPVFFNTED
+874 GFKPVFFNTQD

-906 QCIIVR
+906 QCWSLVIGLEVSLSGMKQ
-912 NEAARERLQQQVGE
+912 RERDFSNKLAK
-926 VGLVLTIYESKGLEF
+926 TIYESKGLEF

-950 ADSVAGPAPWRVVLN
+950 ADSVTGPTPWRVVLN
-965 AIDESNQDPRNPPPR
+965 AIDESNQDPKNPPPR

-1004 ENIWIADGSETGEP
+1004 ENFWIADGSETGEP
-1018 MRIFWT
+1018 MRTFWT

-1063 SHAKHCYIRAN
+1063 SHAKHCYIRAR

-1082 GAYDL
+1082 GSAANASNKL
-1087 RAKARKVI
+1087 TRKY
-1095 GTSRP
+1095 R
-1100 KVLERC
+1100 
-1106 SCFAEAAISF
+1106 
-1116 SECAKVT
+1116 
-1123 SSPKDS
+1123 
-1129 LTYFRISGECFEQ
+1129 
-1142 ADQKYQAAQMFFQAQ
+1142 AAQMFFQAQ
-1157 EYTRAAELYRD
+1157 EYTHAAELYRD

-1173 EAVAIV
+1173 EAVGDR
-1179 KAHEDKVSSKVVEN
+1179 EGSRRRN
-1193 VIKLARLTYFS
+1193 VIEGRRKC
-1204 NRQMKKAHQLFDS
+1204 HQTCQT
-1217 LEEELEYLEE
+1217 
-1227 RDLDIALAELLET
+1227 DLLLQPPDEDLLET

-1293 DSRVICSD
+1293 DSHVICSD
-1301 PAVSR
+1301 LAVLR

-1317 LMGKAEAAELFMFTA
+1317 LMGKAEAAE
-1332 IVQDQTSRLRELAL
+1332 DQTSRLRELAL
-1346 EFHKMGRSS
+1346 EFHKMACPERPPQ
-1355 AALLCLDQYFSRAFR
+1355 AEDLMLKTTNAREARHFCLA
-1370 IQSMVL
+1370 
-1376 VDAVEELSLFHI
+1376 
-1388 YVNLLSAAAYRM
+1388 
-1400 DPCEDVMTAA
+1400 
-1410 LFGFQR
+1410 
-1416 IAENEFLIPQNTWLH
+1416 
-1431 TATLE
+1431 
-1436 LQLRSATSDLDFTL
+1436 
-1450 SVPELRGI
+1450 
-1458 FQRVLRDRLKQ
+1458 
-1469 RTDAEN
+1469 
-1475 NECARSKAFLPCLV
+1475 LV
-1489 FAVSGFCRRPD
+1489 FAY
-1500 CPEAHVSPSVIDAD
+1500 AD
-1514 YYNMRVRLHLQQILI
+1514 YYNLRVRLHLQQILI

-1543 RGTKFWLNRLYEAL
+1543 KGTKFWLNRLYEAL
-1557 YPPHHVFGSVSDLA
+1557 YPPHHVLGSISDLT
-1571 LSTIPEATKAL
+1571 LSTIPEAAKAL
-1582 NVVKDWVRTH
+1582 NVVKDWVRTLV
-1592 MYGRA
+1592 YGRA
-1597 FLPYTTFL
+1597 FLPHTNFL
-1605 TDVIRATTLAFMF
+1605 TDVMRATTFAFMF
-1618 DRSQAIYLRNAAY
+1618 DRSQADYLRNAAY
-1631 FSIRTPLTYIR
+1631 FSIRTPPMYFRL
-1642 RGGSSVL
+1642 GGSPIL
-1649 PELLGAM
+1649 PELLG
-1656 SGTYTWSLSAGFAFI
+1656 
-1671 EHVIKQQLPINIG
+1671 
-1684 VLCDLVDFLCS
+1684 VLCDLMDFLCS
-1695 SVILCGRRPGMTVV
+1695 SVILGGRRPGMTVV

-1719 LRSIKHD
+1719 LRSINHD

-1758 GSEYLLYGTTR
+1758 GSGRSSAQIVFLLLTGASEYLLYGITR

-1810 SSLRREGRLL
+1810 SSFRREGRPS
-1820 PSLYSRYIDAAS
+1820 PSLSSRYIDAAS

-1867 HALLGVRQVVYD
+1867 YALLGVRQVVYD
-1879 DLANIQVL
+1879 DLTNIQVL

-1893 TVISQTS
+1893 IATSQTS
-1900 EPPIEASMQMGDDQA
+1900 ELHIETSTHMGDDQT
-1915 EEIEHLPQAE
+1915 EEVEHLPQAE
-1925 AARDEGEDSVDAV
+1925 AVRDEGEDTVDAV
-1938 DDTVDVIPIQD
+1938 DDNH

-1954 PSEQETTAATHIQ
+1954 PSEQEITAAIHIQ
-1967 RVYRRV
+1967 RAYRRI

-2002 LGDNPGLYLRFFLGP
+2002 LGDNPGLYLRLFL
-2017 LPHILV
+2017 
-2023 CLETVRADSLSHKK
+2023 VRADSLSHKK
-2037 KTKDSL
+2037 NTKERL

-2053 LDDLLTQTNRAS
+2053 LDDFLTQTNKAN
-2065 KTSIKLQKDLGPN
+2065 KTSIKLQKELGPN

-2090 KKLVEEASKLVS
+2090 KKLVEEASNLVS
-2102 SLPFSTS
+2102 TLPFSTS
-2109 SELSDDLHLAVKG
+2109 SELLDELHLAVTG
-2122 IVTERPLAGAG
+2122 IVTERSPPGAG
-2133 KKPVKPTLNIED
+2133 KKPMKPTLNIED

>member
-96 YKIIFC
+96 YKIISC

-114 VGDKDLCARYHEV
+114 VGDKDLCARYHE
-127 TQVTSNI
+127 
-134 LKYLVSFLQAIDIGS
+134 AIDIGS

-226 ERAIVALPPTEEE
+226 ERAIVALPPAEEE

-657 EYLVR
+657 EYLVK

-741 KYFTEQGIPGQGIDH
+741 KYFTEQGIAGQGIDH

-809 NIEDQYQKKRGPGT
+809 NIEDQYRKKRGPGT
-823 RCKQQP
+823 RCKQPP

-1123 SSPKDS
+1123 SSSKDS

-1173 EAVAIV
+1173 EAVVIV

-1346 EFHKMGRSS
+1346 EFHKMDRSS

-1582 NVVKDWVRTH
+1582 NVVKDWTS
-1592 MYGRA
+1592 YGQPLWPSCLTEVKRFILEMQHISA
-1597 FLPYTTFL
+1597 YALHLHIFVEVVPPYYQSF
-1605 TDVIRATTLAFMF
+1605 
-1618 DRSQAIYLRNAAY
+1618 
-1631 FSIRTPLTYIR
+1631 
-1642 RGGSSVL
+1642 
-1649 PELLGAM
+1649 
-1656 SGTYTWSLSAGFAFI
+1656 W
-1671 EHVIKQQLPINIG
+1671 
-1684 VLCDLVDFLCS
+1684 
-1695 SVILCGRRPGMTVV
+1695 
-1709 HDVTVPRSWL
+1709 
-1719 LRSIKHD
+1719 
-1726 LPYLNPRI
+1726 
-1734 QTNTFHLLLSRMRD
+1734 
-1748 LLEQLHDGGN
+1748 
-1758 GSEYLLYGTTR
+1758 
-1769 NLSNVPAVIRD
+1769 
-1780 VYMTRILKA
+1780 A

-1893 TVISQTS
+1893 KVISQTS

>member
-1 MHSSSPDSM
+1 MPSSSPDSM
-10 PHKRVY
+10 PRKRVY
-16 RSDLFSPSKLTSSEL
+16 RSDLFSPDQLTSSEL
-31 LESALEE
+31 LEYALEE
-38 LQNGLTK
+38 LRSSLTE
-45 DNFEPV
+45 DNFKHV
-51 FQQLINESP
+51 FQELINNESP
-60 HIILLVLSSLGE
+60 HILPLVLSSLSD
-72 TTPLRSWMLQSFP
+72 TTPLILWMLQSFP
-85 SEPVNYDDTIH
+85 SDPVNYDATIH
-96 YKIIFC
+96 YKIISC
-102 LSTEFMFSSSYS
+102 LSAEFMFSSSYP
-114 VGDKDLCARYHEV
+114 VQDKDLCARYYEI
-127 TQVTSNI
+127 TQVTSNV

-149 DHRNKKGKV
+149 DHPNKRGKV

-166 KRAENAAALVEKDFD
+166 QRAENAAALVEKDFD

-189 TSSDASI
+189 ASSDASI
-196 LVDGIL
+196 LVDSIL
-202 QTQKDALEFYLE
+202 TTQKNALKFYLE
-214 ELCCP
+214 KLGCP

-226 ERAIVALPPTEEE
+226 ERSIVAPPPAQEE
-239 KTASLTV
+239 KTVTLSV
-246 TTVSEDSARAELP
+246 TTVTEDSTKVELP

-271 LYFDSAEGFG
+271 LYFDSAKGFG
-281 EWTIIISTNADDF
+281 EWTIVISTNADDF

-305 FQIIVKKIKELS
+305 FKIIVKKIKELS

-363 QQAVKIFGIHTHAQI
+363 QQAVKIFGIYTHAQI

-388 QLRKRGREYRKRC
+388 QLRKKGREYRKRC
-401 AVRKRSDQASKD
+401 AVRKRADQASKD

-424 EVLALEIEDI
+424 EVLPLEVEDI

-501 TTTMLFKMLLVER
+501 TTTMLFKMLLIER
-514 TFQLMESDL
+514 TFQLMQSDL

-556 QTFAELMRLPKSA
+556 QTFAELMRLPKVS
-569 QYQEDDLGLVDV
+569 QYHEDLGLVDV

-612 CDMLEADMSTKMMT
+612 CDMLEADMRTKMLS
-626 PTSPT
+626 PTSPI

-642 ITFESFFESYWSHFP
+642 IDFESFFESYWSHFP
-657 EYLVR
+657 EHLVK

-683 LSEGKRQLSRTT
+683 LSEGKRHLNRTA

-708 DRRCEVY
+708 DRRGEVY
-715 DIFESYMHKKKLRGE
+715 EIFESYMHKKKLRGE

-741 KYFTEQGIPGQGIDH
+741 RYFAEQGIPGQGIDH

-764 NMLIDTMVLRALCNN
+764 NMLIDTMVLRALCHNA
-779 PDGLFWA
+779 DGLFWA

-809 NIEDQYQKKRGPGT
+809 NIEEQYRKKRGPGAG
-823 RCKQQP
+823 CKQPP
-829 EMFQLA
+829 EIFQLA

-848 HSVID
+848 HSVIG
-853 LITTFWEDSI
+853 LITTFWQDSI

-874 GFKPVFFNTED
+874 GFKPVFFDTED

-950 ADSVAGPAPWRVVLN
+950 ADSVSGPAPWRVVLN
-965 AIDESNQDPRNPPPR
+965 AIDESKQDPRNPPPR
-980 FDSVRHASI
+980 FDGVRHASI

-1042 SSSTPEEWASKGR
+1042 SSSTPEEWAAKGR

-1100 KVLERC
+1100 KILERC
-1106 SCFAEAAISF
+1106 ACFVEAAISF
-1116 SECAKVT
+1116 SECANVA
-1123 SSPKDS
+1123 SSSKDS

-1142 ADQKYQAAQMFFQAQ
+1142 ADQKYRAAQMFFQAQ
-1157 EYTRAAELYRD
+1157 EYTHAAELYRD
-1168 LGKFD
+1168 LGNFD

-1179 KAHEDKVSSKVVEN
+1179 KAYEGKMSSKVVEN

-1240 MGRLSEAAELHY
+1240 TGRLSEAAELHY
-1252 SEGRREEAIEL
+1252 SEGRREEAIGL
-1263 FLRETENKNA
+1263 FLREAENKSA
-1273 LRRAQECILEEL
+1273 LRRAQECILEGL
-1285 WHRISFGV
+1285 WHKISFGV
-1293 DSRVICSD
+1293 DPDIIRSD
-1301 PAVSR
+1301 PNVLR
-1306 LMRFASRFDAA
+1306 LLRFSSQLDVTS
-1317 LMGKAEAAELFMFTA
+1317 MKQIEAAELTMFIA
-1332 IVQDQTSRLRELAL
+1332 IIRNQVSRLRELGL
-1346 EFHKMGRSS
+1346 EFHRMGHTS
-1355 AALLCLDQYFSRAFR
+1355 AALLCLDQYFSQALR
-1370 IQSMVL
+1370 IQNMAL
-1376 VDAVEELSLFHI
+1376 VDAVEELSLFYT
-1388 YVNLLSAAAYRM
+1388 YVNLLSFAAYRT
-1400 DPCEDVMTAA
+1400 DPCGDVTTAA

-1416 IAENEFLIPQNTWLH
+1416 IAENEFLVPQNTWLH
-1431 TATLE
+1431 SAVVGLH
-1436 LQLRSATSDLDFTL
+1436 LRSVLGDSDFTV
-1450 SVPELRGI
+1450 SVPELRGM
-1458 FQRVLRDRLKQ
+1458 FQEVLRSRLKQ
-1469 RTDAEN
+1469 RTAAEN
-1475 NECARSKAFLPCLV
+1475 EECARSKAFQPCLV
-1489 FAVSGFCRRPD
+1489 FAVSGFCRRPE
-1500 CPEAHVSPSVIDAD
+1500 CPEAHTSPSMMDAA
-1514 YYNMRVRLHLQQILI
+1514 YYNMRVRMHLQQILI
-1529 LQSLRENAHQEVEG
+1529 LQSLRENADEDIES
-1543 RGTKFWLNRLYEAL
+1543 RGTKFWLNRLCEAL
-1557 YPPHHVFGSVSDLA
+1557 HPPHHMFGSISHLA
-1571 LSTIPEATKAL
+1571 LSTIPEAAKAL
-1582 NVVKDWVRTH
+1582 NVVKDWVRTLV
-1592 MYGRA
+1592 YGRA
-1597 FLPYTTFL
+1597 YHPQMSFL
-1605 TDVIRATTLAFMF
+1605 TDVMRTTTLALMF
-1618 DRSQAIYLRNAAY
+1618 DRNQAGYLKNAAY
-1631 FSIRTPLTYIR
+1631 FSIHTPSMYIR
-1642 RGGSSVL
+1642 RGGSSIVS
-1649 PELLGAM
+1649 ELLRAM
-1656 SGTYTWSLSAGFAFI
+1656 SGTESWSLSAGFAFI
-1671 EHVIKQQLPINIG
+1671 EKVHSQL
-1684 VLCDLVDFLCS
+1684 
-1695 SVILCGRRPGMTVV
+1695 
-1709 HDVTVPRSWL
+1709 
-1719 LRSIKHD
+1719 
-1726 LPYLNPRI
+1726 
-1734 QTNTFHLLLSRMRD
+1734 
-1748 LLEQLHDGGN
+1748 
-1758 GSEYLLYGTTR
+1758 
-1769 NLSNVPAVIRD
+1769 
-1780 VYMTRILKA
+1780 
-1789 IGLLGYNI
+1789 
-1797 RNDIFRRNVQRLL
+1797 
-1810 SSLRREGRLL
+1810 
-1820 PSLYSRYIDAAS
+1820 
-1832 HSWDEFAKVIRRSL
+1832 
-1846 QYDTTDEMIQLLH
+1846 
-1859 KSKAPVNG
+1859 
-1867 HALLGVRQVVYD
+1867 
-1879 DLANIQVL
+1879 
-1887 LDPNAS
+1887 
-1893 TVISQTS
+1893 
-1900 EPPIEASMQMGDDQA
+1900 
-1915 EEIEHLPQAE
+1915 
-1925 AARDEGEDSVDAV
+1925 
-1938 DDTVDVIPIQD
+1938 
-1949 MTRPE
+1949 
-1954 PSEQETTAATHIQ
+1954 
-1967 RVYRRV
+1967 
-1973 LSRRRGIAKSGI
+1973 
-1985 AGLHAQI
+1985 
-1992 YSSCTKEVSR
+1992 
-2002 LGDNPGLYLRFFLGP
+2002 
-2017 LPHILV
+2017 
-2023 CLETVRADSLSHKK
+2023 
-2037 KTKDSL
+2037 
-2043 KGCSPDEIDA
+2043 
-2053 LDDLLTQTNRAS
+2053 
-2065 KTSIKLQKDLGPN
+2065 TSIQ
-2078 SVLHERCDDKQL
+2078 
-2090 KKLVEEASKLVS
+2090 
-2102 SLPFSTS
+2102 F
-2109 SELSDDLHLAVKG
+2109 
-2122 IVTERPLAGAG
+2122 
-2133 KKPVKPTLNIED
+2133 
-2145 DYGY
+2145 